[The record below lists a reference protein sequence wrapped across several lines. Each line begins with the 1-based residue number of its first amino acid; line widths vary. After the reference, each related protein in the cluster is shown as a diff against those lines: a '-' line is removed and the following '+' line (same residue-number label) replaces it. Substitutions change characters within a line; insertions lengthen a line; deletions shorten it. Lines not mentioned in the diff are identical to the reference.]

1 MPFVSAPSQLSHT
14 ALLFAAVLALVLYIY
29 NRGASASGAAEMMRG
44 KRRPPRATSSGLGRE
59 MMREMQLSFTDSVTN
74 TTGSSEASPRRG

>member
-1 MPFVSAPSQLSHT
+1 
-14 ALLFAAVLALVLYIY
+14 
-29 NRGASASGAAEMMRG
+29 MMRG